1 MTANRFRKKLA
12 HTARVSLAI
21 LTAIPF
27 SLGGTLANAAPP
39 DKDHEKQHNQAQ
51 SPIQHVI
58 VLIGENRT
66 FDHVFATYIPRHGES
81 VSNLLSKG
89 IVNADGT
96 PGPHFKKAQQF
107 QAVAP
112 FRTKYFISLDKHE
125 KAPYDVLPE
134 PTLNFSPNGT
144 TPPPFPSATPP
155 SILDLI
161 EPSLE
166 TTDLNL
172 RDHRRL
178 GRQQYLHLPDPDTR
192 VENFSALRNGPFHS
206 KAAAYP

>member
-1 MTANRFRKKLA
+1 MSANRILKKLA

-39 DKDHEKQHNQAQ
+39 DQDHEKQHNKAQ

-66 FDHVFATYIPRHGES
+66 FDHVFATYLPRHGES

-134 PTLNFSPNGT
+134 PTLNF
-144 TPPPFPSATPP
+144 PPQRNDASSFSQRHAAQYPRLNRAVARNHR
-155 SILDLI
+155 L
-161 EPSLE
+161 EPA
-166 TTDLNL
+166 
-172 RDHRRL
+172 DHRRL
-178 GRQQYLHLPDPDTR
+178 GRQQYLHPAR
-192 VENFSALRNGPFHS
+192 SR
-206 KAAAYP
+206 YPR

>member
-1 MTANRFRKKLA
+1 MSAKRILKKLA

-39 DKDHEKQHNQAQ
+39 GQDHEKHHNKAQ
-51 SPIQHVI
+51 SAIEHVI
-58 VLIGENRT
+58 VLIGENRS

-107 QAVAP
+107 QAMAP

-125 KAPYDVLPE
+125 KAPYGLLPE

-144 TPPPFPSATPP
+144 TPPPFPRPTPP
-155 SILDLI
+155 TTLALI
-161 EPSLE
+161 NPSLQ
-166 TTDLNL
+166 T
-172 RDHRRL
+172 
-178 GRQQYLHLPDPDTR
+178 
-192 VENFSALRNGPFHS
+192 
-206 KAAAYP
+206 